1 MSTANPEAVIQIKN
15 LTKRFGKVKALD
27 SVSFEVKEG
36 EALTLWGPNGAG
48 KTTLLRSILG
58 ILPFEGKVEVM
69 GFSVSS
75 KGKEA
80 RKHIGYIP
88 QEIRFH
94 GDQTV
99 LETVDFY
106 ARLRRASIDRVQKLF
121 RDWGLENIKGKSVQT
136 LSGGMKQK
144 LGLVVALLSDP
155 PILLMDEPTSNL
167 DVRARYEFHELLER
181 LKDGGKTLIFCSHR
195 VSEVLKFS
203 DRVIVLKSGLKITE
217 GKLEE
222 VRDHLVGE
230 TVLCLTLRKED
241 CSRAHAVIAQNHLDV
256 RRNATQLW
264 IQVPSGRKS
273 EPLQILLGEGIP
285 VLDFEVESEPKSP
298 ASEKKGDL

>member
-1 MSTANPEAVIQIKN
+1 
-15 LTKRFGKVKALD
+15 
-27 SVSFEVKEG
+27 
-36 EALTLWGPNGAG
+36 
-48 KTTLLRSILG
+48 
-58 ILPFEGKVEVM
+58 
-69 GFSVSS
+69 
-75 KGKEA
+75 
-80 RKHIGYIP
+80 
-88 QEIRFH
+88 
-94 GDQTV
+94 
-99 LETVDFY
+99 
-106 ARLRRASIDRVQKLF
+106 
-121 RDWGLENIKGKSVQT
+121 
-136 LSGGMKQK
+136 
-144 LGLVVALLSDP
+144 
-155 PILLMDEPTSNL
+155 
-167 DVRARYEFHELLER
+167 
-181 LKDGGKTLIFCSHR
+181 
-195 VSEVLKFS
+195 VLKFS